1 MGRPQLKMGPVQLL
15 LQQLLMLLVVG
26 HLLHGLLMLE
36 EHVPREARTD
46 LVILDRKGT
55 EPWRRPKPGGWS

>member
-1 MGRPQLKMGPVQLL
+1 MGRPQFKMGPVQLL

-36 EHVPREARTD
+36 EHVSREARAD
-46 LVILDRKGT
+46 MVILDRQGT
-55 EPWRRPKPGGWS
+55 EPWRRSKPCGWS

>member
-36 EHVPREARTD
+36 EHVPREARAD
-46 LVILDRKGT
+46 LGILDREGM
-55 EPWRRPKPGGWS
+55 EPWRRPKPRGWS